1 MGTLLYLL
9 CFLECFLQINNT
21 GWVTERASGPQ
32 KNMHQ
37 IPPKSSPSRQVDKEK
52 QEGQLATGQP
62 WISRKMSVKMEW
74 NVCDY
79 YLFGF
84 LFN

>member
-9 CFLECFLQINNT
+9 CFLECFLQIDNT

-37 IPPKSSPSRQVDKEK
+37 IPPKSSPSGQVDKEK
-52 QEGQLATGQP
+52 QEGPLVNPGSAGKCL
-62 WISRKMSVKMEW
+62 SKW
-74 NVCDY
+74 NGMYVINTC
-79 YLFGF
+79 FGSC
-84 LFN
+84 LTN